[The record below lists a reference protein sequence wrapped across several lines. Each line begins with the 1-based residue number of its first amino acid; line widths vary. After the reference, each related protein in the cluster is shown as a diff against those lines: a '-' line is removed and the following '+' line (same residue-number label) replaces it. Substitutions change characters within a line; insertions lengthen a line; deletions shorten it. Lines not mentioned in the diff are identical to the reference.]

1 MFLLNGKPPDK
12 KLSKQLNS
20 PKENIKYYITTI
32 FQRHVIL
39 SGSGKDKTIII
50 CWCYALERQCHE
62 YSLHYFNAG
71 PELNNNFFFC
81 LYKLHFTSG
90 ICTPD
95 MYFKFD
101 KANKAIQEPYKQ
113 IKYIC
118 CELFKQYTNCRTIHC
133 PPLPPPKKNPFLVF
147 QFRRHL
153 VFIRLTYFWI
163 VIFTA
168 FVRLLQPKYWERRL
182 YRIVC
187 NSRLRYAVVGM
198 LWRKK
203 IVTLSEVN

>member
-71 PELNNNFFFC
+71 PELNNNFFFV
-81 LYKLHFTSG
+81 FTNC
-90 ICTPD
+90 ILRLVFAHQTCTL
-95 MYFKFD
+95 
-101 KANKAIQEPYKQ
+101 NLIKQ
-113 IKYIC
+113 IRR
-118 CELFKQYTNCRTIHC
+118 FKNRINKLNISAVSYLNSTRIAVRYTV
-133 PPLPPPKKNPFLVF
+133 PPSPPPKKNPFLVF